1 MLTVATFLLVI
12 ACPSPAA
19 ISFDAD
25 SLMAQEPAVVV
36 AEQANAISH
45 EERLKRAYVHA
56 VGARYIVQL
65 KLDAAVEHEVQ
76 RRKDAGL
83 WVGEVEVTDEEVQSE
98 VQRQMDMVLAQ
109 DPTVDFWGLMASQGF
124 TKNTLGM
131 ELRRNL
137 IAQRMFFPLDPEN
150 WPVEQIKEIMP
161 LRWQEFLKDN
171 HSSLLE
177 LKAKGEMRLLNDE
190 SMKQFLMP
198 GIWIWLLN
206 QCTVVEPSSGLPE
219 GLCLKVNDTE
229 FLTDGVFATI
239 EPLITSVDRQWVETF
254 VSNVELLEADL
265 KASGNYQSQ
274 EEFEAYF
281 AEEKGRYNDFF
292 PHEKLV
298 LEYFGFPSIETYRQY
313 LRVRR
318 SFRATLPADGTPE
331 YQALLQQILAAH
343 AKSYGG
349 GRVKAD
355 VILVSAR
362 DPETG
367 MFPATGDAFA
377 EAEARA
383 AEVAQLLAAGEPYD
397 QILLEYSDYK
407 PSLESSSNTA
417 TQANRGR
424 FAAVNHADLR
434 SLLLENEYTDFLFGY
449 SISNDIFH
457 RAQLNDIFGPIR
469 GPLGYYF
476 YRVESYKAP
485 RLAVDLVNDTSMSWL
500 VNENLLSVHLLRRLN
515 ELRK

>member
-25 SLMAQEPAVVV
+25 SLLVQEPAVVV
-36 AEQANAISH
+36 AEQANAVSH

-65 KLDAAVEHEVQ
+65 KLDAAVEHEIK

-83 WVGEVEVTDEEVQSE
+83 WVGEVDVTDEEVESE

-109 DPTVDFWGLMASQGF
+109 DPTVDFWGLMGSQGF

-137 IAQRMFFPLDPEN
+137 IAQRMFFPLDPEQ

-161 LRWQEFLKDN
+161 LRWQEGLQADYTA
-171 HSSLLE
+171 LIE
-177 LKAKGEMRLLNDE
+177 LKSKGEMRLVNDE
-190 SMKQFLMP
+190 FMKQFLMP
-198 GIWIWLLN
+198 GIWQWLLA
-206 QCTVVEPSSGLPE
+206 QCTVMEPSAGLAE
-219 GLCLKVNDTE
+219 GLCLKVNETE

-239 EPLITSVDRQWVETF
+239 EPLITDVDRQWVETF
-254 VSNVELLEADL
+254 VNNIELLEADL
-265 KASGNYQSQ
+265 SVSGHYQSQ
-274 EEFEAYF
+274 QEFEAYF

-292 PHEKLV
+292 PHDKLV
-298 LEYFGFPSIETYRQY
+298 LQYFGFPSIETYRQY

-318 SFRATLPADGTPE
+318 SFRDTLPADGTPE
-331 YQALLQQILAAH
+331 YQALLQQILVRQV
-343 AKSYGG
+343 KSLGG
-349 GRVKAD
+349 GRAKAD
-355 VILVSAR
+355 VILISAR

-367 MFPATGDAFA
+367 MFPATGDAYA

-424 FAAVNHADLR
+424 FAAVNHAELR
-434 SLLLENEYTDFLFGY
+434 SLLLENEYTDFLFGH
-449 SISNDIFH
+449 SICNDIFH
-457 RAQLNDIFGPIR
+457 RADLNDIYGPIR

-476 YRVESYKAP
+476 YRVDGYKAP
-485 RLAVDLVNDTSMSWL
+485 RLAVDLVNDARMNWL
-500 VNENLLSVHLLRRLN
+500 VNENLLSVHLLRHLN